1 VSERTKTPEMGPCQQ
16 CGRIQLTLAKM
27 YGRGLRPGFVP
38 TVGDDKSWAELKSDH
53 APGCYWF
60 ETRGVRALPQQGERT

>member
-1 VSERTKTPEMGPCQQ
+1 MGPCQQ

-38 TVGDDKSWAELKSDH
+38 TVGDDKSWAELKER
-53 APGCYWF
+53 P
-60 ETRGVRALPQQGERT
+60 RARMLLV